1 MTRARA
7 AWAPRLLAGLV
18 GVMGVMGVVS
28 AGTALGAEP
37 RRSGFDDMSPGTQAL
52 QRDDTQNPAMLW
64 VQDGEQRFNADCKRC
79 HEPGNPAQ
87 SLRGAAARH
96 PAWDAQS
103 SRPLTLAGRINQCR
117 VRHVKAPAL
126 PLEGEGLL
134 ALEAYVALQS
144 RGQPIAPDRT
154 PALLP
159 YVAQGERLF
168 KQRVGQ
174 LDFSCAQCHDDNAGR
189 RLAGAL
195 IPQAHPNGYPI
206 YRLEWQG
213 LGSLQRRLRNCM
225 SGVRAEPYAYGSEE
239 FTMIELYLKQRAAGM
254 VVESPAVRP

>member
-1 MTRARA
+1 MNRRLA
-7 AWAPRLLAGLV
+7 AAAALVLAGLV
-18 GVMGVMGVVS
+18 GAVGAV
-28 AGTALGAEP
+28 GTVGEP
-37 RRSGFDDMSPGTQAL
+37 TRRSGFEDMSPSTQAL

-64 VQDGEQRFNADCKRC
+64 VQDGEQRFHADCARC
-79 HEPGNPAQ
+79 HDVQSPGRTPAPG
-87 SLRGAAARH
+87 LRGAAARH
-96 PAWDAQS
+96 PAWDVQS
-103 SRPLTLAGRINQCR
+103 GKPLTLAGRINACR

-126 PLEGEGLL
+126 APESDALL

-144 RGQPIAPDRT
+144 RGQPIAPDAN
-154 PALLP
+154 PALRP
-159 YVAQGERLF
+159 YTAQGERLY
-168 KQRVGQ
+168 KQRIGQ

-195 IPQAHPNGYPI
+195 IPQAHPTGYPI

-225 SGVRAEPYAYGSEE
+225 SGVRAEPYAYASDE

>member
-1 MTRARA
+1 MKRAGA
-7 AWAPRLLAGLV
+7 ALLLAATVFAADL
-18 GVMGVMGVVS
+18 
-28 AGTALGAEP
+28 AAQDT
-37 RRSGFDDMSPGTQAL
+37 RRSGFADMSPSTQAL

-64 VQDGEQRFNADCKRC
+64 VQDGEQRFKADCARC
-79 HEPGNPAQ
+79 HSAQ

-96 PAWDAQS
+96 PAWDAASTQ
-103 SRPLTLAGRINQCR
+103 PLTLAGRINQCR

-126 PLEGEGLL
+126 APESDGLL

-144 RGQPIAPDRT
+144 RGLPISPDNT
-154 PALLP
+154 PALQP
-159 YVAQGERLF
+159 FVARGEALF
-168 KQRVGQ
+168 RQRFGQ

-195 IPQAHPNGYPI
+195 IPQAHPTGYPI

-213 LGSLQRRLRNCM
+213 LGGLQRRLRNCM
-225 SGVRAEPYAYGSEE
+225 SGVRAEPYAHGSDE

-254 VVESPAVRP
+254 AVESPAVRP